1 MKYIESISVAKIKE
15 IMANN
20 PDRVF
25 VDNEVGMDC
34 SFKTIDW
41 IFWHYNEGKIKSLSP
56 YLQRILL
63 VYIWQIKNNL
73 KAKSYIRGVWKDKGR
88 LTPFCLIPTQLVL
101 DNVNESLK
109 HISQMEIKKQIQKVK
124 KELELYITNGVEY
137 INIDGQSRSKCA
149 VIPYIKGDFNLKDDD
164 FTDPIMVVNEKTG
177 KSDVSLHTFD
187 KLTELQKAIFKARS
201 VAVNIFTKGTL
212 EEISDALVAI
222 NSNEKWTAWQIIF
235 NSMHPNMLVA
245 RINGLMDIAWVQNFL
260 HHKMEQKTYKV
271 DYSGWEHFIG
281 ECLVWLSDLKTPDLH
296 RLEQIKKNQ
305 KNAPTPKSVK
315 FTKEMIDVFVNNY
328 KSKNKLKPL
337 TLSTFIDLRD
347 VLNNHSN
354 KTKAFYLGFSIP
366 DIMILSE
373 KNFMEWF
380 LTTIKSFE
388 SKYKLVNDK
397 KVINGEHW
405 IQDPKTKRFSYFPEG
420 YPAHCSGG
428 IKLASKKGRLDWLL
442 DKLNEDMDELIK
454 NGTISNNTTMASWDD
469 LFVLGEGKDSDG
481 DMISLVDETE
491 TRERGHEQAVA
502 NEGDNSPENT
512 KLQKKKSN
520 RQYSKRTMISKE
532 TK

>member
-1 MKYIESISVAKIKE
+1 MKYIESKEVKKINQ
-15 IMANN
+15 IMKSY

-34 SFKTIDW
+34 SFKTIEW
-41 IFWHYNEGKIKSLSP
+41 IFWHYNEGLIRSLSP

-73 KAKSYIRGVWKDKGR
+73 KAKSYIRGVWKNKGR

-149 VIPYIKGDFNLKDDD
+149 VIPYIKGEFNLKDDD
-164 FTDPIMVVNEKTG
+164 FTEPIMVVNEKTG

-187 KLTELQKAIFKARS
+187 KLTDMQKAIFKSRA

-245 RINGLMDIAWVQNFL
+245 RINQLMDIAWVRDFL
-260 HHKMEQKTYKV
+260 HNKMEQKTYKV
-271 DYSGWEHFIG
+271 DYSGWEHFLG
-281 ECLVWLSDLKTPDLH
+281 ECVVWLSDLKTPDLH

-305 KNAPTPKSVK
+305 KNAPTAKSVK
-315 FTKEMIDVFVNNY
+315 FVKEMIDIFVQNY
-328 KSKNKLKPL
+328 KSKTKLKPL
-337 TLSTFIDLRD
+337 TLSTFIDFRD

-354 KTKAFYLGFSIP
+354 KSKAFYLGFSIP

-373 KNFMEWF
+373 KNFLQWYLEK
-380 LTTIKSFE
+380 IKSFE
-388 SKYKLVNDK
+388 AKYKSVNGK
-397 KVINGEHW
+397 KVINDEHW
-405 IQDPKTKRFSYFPEG
+405 IQDPKTKKFSHFPEG
-420 YPAHCSGG
+420 YPAHSSGG
-428 IKLASKKGRLDWLL
+428 VKLVSKKGRLDWLL
-442 DKLNEDMDELIK
+442 DALNEDMDKLIK
-454 NGTISNNTTMASWDD
+454 DGVISNNTTMASWDD

-481 DMISLVDETE
+481 DKISLVDETE
-491 TRERGHEQAVA
+491 TREKGHIQAVA
-502 NEGDNSPENT
+502 NEGDNSPENN